1 LRRPEIPLYLA
12 LLLSAFGVLG
22 LLPDWGLALR
32 QSLFTLV
39 GVILFFYI
47 SRFNVRLIV
56 MNSKVAYYITLALL
70 VAVLLF
76 GGGGGVRRWFN
87 LGFINFQPSEIAKVT
102 VPLYLMSLR
111 GTVEKLIFG
120 LIPWVLILVEPDLAT
135 SSVILVLTLYVIF
148 ITAEDLKFVLLLFS
162 ILIAPI
168 ASFSKVLFW
177 GFVAAITSSFVI
189 LRASLGWIV
198 GTLILVIAI
207 GLITPI
213 LWNRGLKEYQRRRIL
228 AMLNP
233 QENSEVLWQ
242 TYQSRIA
249 LANAGPF
256 GKGIRGATQKNYG
269 FLPAAHTDFA
279 FTSIVEV
286 YGYVVG
292 FLLLLLLFM
301 LPFSLFYMS
310 FSPDPYLRMMAS
322 AGGMFFLY
330 QTSVNL
336 MSVLGLLPIA
346 GIPLPFITYGGSH
359 LLAEWAWLGL
369 VYGAYRWRVE
379 T

>member
-1 LRRPEIPLYLA
+1 MRREYLPLLLAGTLA
-12 LLLSAFGVLG
+12 LFGVIG
-22 LLPDWGLALR
+22 LLPDWGLALK
-32 QSLFTLV
+32 QAAYNLLGVALFLYT
-39 GVILFFYI
+39 
-47 SRFNVRLIV
+47 VRINIRTIV
-56 MNSKVAYYITLALL
+56 MNSRPVYYLTLLLL
-70 VAVLLF
+70 VAVLFF

-87 LGFINFQPSEIAKVT
+87 LGFMNFQPSELAKVV
-102 VPLYLMSLR
+102 VPIYLIGSEGTLR
-111 GTVEKLIFG
+111 RLLLGIL
-120 LIPWVLILVEPDLAT
+120 PWFLILVEPDLAT
-135 SSVILVLTLYVIF
+135 SSVILVLTLYVVF
-148 ITAEDLKFVLLLFS
+148 ITAKDLKVVVLLFS
-162 ILIAPI
+162 VLAAPI
-168 ASFSKVLFW
+168 VSFAKVLFW
-177 GFVAAITSSFVI
+177 AFLGLITAALTL
-189 LRASLGWIV
+189 LRASLGWV
-198 GTLILVIAI
+198 VLTLGLVIGI
-207 GLITPI
+207 GLTTPV
-213 LWNRGLKEYQRRRIL
+213 LWRKGLKEYQRRRIL

-233 QENSEVLWQ
+233 HENREVLYQ

-292 FLLLLLLFM
+292 AILILILYL
-301 LPFSLFYMS
+301 LPFSLFYLS
-310 FSPDPYLRMMAS
+310 LSPDPYVQRVAS
-322 AGGMFFLY
+322 TAGTFFLY

-359 LLAEWAWLGL
+359 ILAEWLWLAL
-369 VYGAYRWRVE
+369 AYSAFRWKVE

>member
-1 LRRPEIPLYLA
+1 MRRPEIPLYLA